1 MYIVKLALA
10 DLVDYYADGT
20 KSPDLS
26 FTATLHEGPLRVR
39 DVVAAD
45 GDVQVDVIT
54 ESGHRDTL
62 YFTDDASEWFVTT
75 DREVS
80 ELG

>member
-20 KSPDLS
+20 KSPDLA

-39 DVVAAD
+39 DVVST
-45 GDVQVDVIT
+45 GIEISVDVVT
-54 ESGHRDTL
+54 ESGRRDTL
-62 YFTDDASEWFVTT
+62 YFEDQASEWFTTT
-75 DREVS
+75 DKAVS